1 MTVSV
6 STSEFRYNRTAA
18 GVMRVGSTRV
28 SLDSV
33 IHAFKQGYSPE
44 EIALDFDSL
53 TLGDVYS
60 TINYYLQH
68 KSEIEQYLS
77 ERAEQNEQL
86 RANVEARFDPQAIR
100 ESLLSRNGSH

>member
-18 GVMRVGSTRV
+18 GVIRIGASRV

-33 IHAFKQGYSPE
+33 VIAFKQGYSPE

-53 TLGDVYS
+53 TLGEVYS
-60 TINYYLQH
+60 AINHYLQNRE
-68 KSEIEQYLS
+68 EIENYLK
-77 ERAEQNEQL
+77 ERARQSEEI
-86 RANVEARFDPQAIR
+86 RTDVETRFDPASIR
-100 ESLLSRNGSH
+100 DSLLVRDIR